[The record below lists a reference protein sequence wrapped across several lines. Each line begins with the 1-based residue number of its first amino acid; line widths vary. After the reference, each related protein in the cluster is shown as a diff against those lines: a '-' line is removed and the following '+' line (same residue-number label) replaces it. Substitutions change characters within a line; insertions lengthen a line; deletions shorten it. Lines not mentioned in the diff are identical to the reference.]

1 MEYETI
7 VLLVL
12 TIISSILAIWQKKIA
27 TVNKNE
33 KEKSDETAK
42 LEKYNNTI
50 TIEFFDPNNSNWNI
64 PEWLPSSTYNMDV
77 ITKQYLIDGLSEADT
92 ILVNAKIEYAEKNKL
107 VYYEIEYS
115 GGWYI
120 IQYGLIKTQIQ
131 KNHIE

>member
-1 MEYETI
+1 
-7 VLLVL
+7 
-12 TIISSILAIWQKKIA
+12 
-27 TVNKNE
+27 
-33 KEKSDETAK
+33 
-42 LEKYNNTI
+42 
-50 TIEFFDPNNSNWNI
+50 
-64 PEWLPSSTYNMDV
+64 MDV
-77 ITKQYLIDGLSEADT
+77 ITKQYLINGLSEADT

>member
-33 KEKSDETAK
+33 KEKLDETAK

-131 KNHIE
+131 KNHIG